1 MKKCKVCGEKTDV
14 IFNIDFIKTPICE
27 ECATAIFLQQA
38 KWYAEQQRK
47 KLNIPD
53 VSVAVAVEQILQPK
67 YMNDVY
73 TWNQVRNAIIKATER

>member
-1 MKKCKVCGEKTDV
+1 MFQFLTDLNERNMKKCKVCGEKTDV
-14 IFNIDFIKTPICE
+14 IFNIDFKKTPICE

-53 VSVAVAVEQILQPK
+53 VSK
-67 YMNDVY
+67 C
-73 TWNQVRNAIIKATER
+73 